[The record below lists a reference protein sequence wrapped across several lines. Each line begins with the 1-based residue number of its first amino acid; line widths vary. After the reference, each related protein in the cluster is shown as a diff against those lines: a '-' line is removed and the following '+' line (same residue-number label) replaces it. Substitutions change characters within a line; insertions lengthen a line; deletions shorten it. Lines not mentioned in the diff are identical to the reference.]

1 MVDKE
6 TLTKARAKNKLLA
19 EIKIHRS
26 LQHRY
31 IVGFETF
38 FEDRTNVYII
48 LELCSS
54 QTLMELVKRR
64 KHLSEPET
72 AYFMLQ
78 LIDAVRYLHANNIIH
93 RDLKLGNLFLTENME
108 IRVGDLGL
116 ATQLAFKDERKR
128 TVCGTPNYIAPEI
141 LDGKDGHSFEVD
153 TWALGVILYTLIIG
167 KPPFETADV
176 KSTYKKIRE
185 NDYAFPAEPKIS
197 AEAKDLITRILRTVP
212 STRPSLDA
220 IAQHPFFTGPRAFFP
235 TSLPQTA
242 LQQLPL
248 FAPEELVSGA
258 RIVQDMFGRPTGGL
272 ISRSSRSTA
281 APANISAAEASATAS
296 APTANSFPG
305 PLPPIQIPRS
315 SSSGSENNTPQSSDP
330 ASGYRPSSSHQLRT
344 AVDKENDFSSAAF
357 RGKQVSVSGSAG
369 NRSTGSERSLGGTD
383 SVATTNPADIAAMIN
398 LDSGAPGGPSSD
410 SLVSSSGR
418 ETPASND
425 GGVLT
430 GILSSRSLVSGMG
443 GGASIPSSFEATTTA
458 RPRSSTAGASAL
470 NPSPTSNSSNTPM
483 QTIDPKNFVMVDGR
497 GGAIGMAKQTTIQQQ
512 QQQSLQQSKV
522 PRKALSSLSVAS
534 LPSSSSSSSSSAV
547 PDAAASKKAATPITL
562 SSASNGFSNAGGT
575 VGLGSSSSI
584 SVSSFASTAVPSSKS
599 SFMSAP
605 LLPASSLSS
614 FQQQQQPQQRIAG
627 GSSATAS
634 SASTASYRPF
644 TAYADPQLG
653 VTSSISQHTHQ
664 STSSAA
670 SAAADH
676 DIVMSSPRGKTPSAA
691 TTGAGAPS
699 SASSLTS
706 AFKPLTLN
714 GGGATASTAA
724 MSMSPSGSSSSHPA
738 ANDTFRSIY
747 EALSSSPSSSVG
759 AFEASSPPEP
769 AGVWVTIWLDYTSKY
784 GLGYLLSN
792 GCVGVYFNDATK
804 IIVTTDGQQFEYIER
819 SGSSLHGGVSGA
831 TYVMGADGFQRAVGS
846 VSSYPEA
853 LKKKVTLVKH
863 FRGYLL
869 EQYERRRQLAQGRLT
884 AVEVAEAAQGLF
896 AGAVADGGLSAQAAV
911 TPVPVSELE
920 QQCMAIGLNA
930 CTLGRQGIVAGGLS
944 FCKKWVRTRR
954 AILLRLSNRTVQV
967 SFYDGAHI
975 LLSADGRVATMIDAQ
990 GARSV
995 YSTHALLAQGGVK
1008 NSAEDEVLRRINYAK
1023 GVIQQLAFPQS
1034 AAAK

>member
-1 MVDKE
+1 
-6 TLTKARAKNKLLA
+6 
-19 EIKIHRS
+19 
-26 LQHRY
+26 
-31 IVGFETF
+31 
-38 FEDRTNVYII
+38 
-48 LELCSS
+48 
-54 QTLMELVKRR
+54 MELVKRR
-64 KHLSEPET
+64 KYLSEPET

-153 TWALGVILYTLIIG
+153 TWALGVILYTLVIG

-258 RIVQDMFGRPTGGL
+258 RIVQEMFGRPTGGL

-281 APANISAAEASATAS
+281 ATTNQTPTDASATAL
-296 APTANSFPG
+296 APAANSVSG
-305 PLPPIQIPRS
+305 PLPPIHIPRS
-315 SSSGSENNTPQSSDP
+315 SSTGSENNTPQGSDL
-330 ASGYRPSSSHQLRT
+330 AGFRPSSSHQLR
-344 AVDKENDFSSAAF
+344 AVVDKENDFSSAAF
-357 RGKQVSVSGSAG
+357 RGKQHVSVSGSAS

-383 SVATTNPADIAAMIN
+383 SVATTNPADVAAMIN

-425 GGVLT
+425 GGVLA

-443 GGASIPSSFEATTTA
+443 GGGASSVPNTFDA
-458 RPRSSTAGASAL
+458 RPRSSTAGGSAL
-470 NPSPTSNSSNTPM
+470 NPSPTSNVSNTPI
-483 QTIDPKNFVMVDGR
+483 QSIDPKNFVMMDGK
-497 GGAIGMAKQTTIQQQ
+497 GGAIGMAKQPAMQQQ
-512 QQQSLQQSKV
+512 QQIQQQSLQQSKV
-522 PRKALSSLSVAS
+522 PRKALSSLSIAS
-534 LPSSSSSSSSSAV
+534 VPTSSSTTATDSA
-547 PDAAASKKAATPITL
+547 ATTAKKAATPIATTT
-562 SSASNGFSNAGGT
+562 NGFPNAGGT
-575 VGLGSSSSI
+575 VGLGPSSSI
-584 SVSSFASTAVPSSKS
+584 SASSSGSTAVASKTS
-599 SFMSAP
+599 TFMSAP
-605 LLPASSLSS
+605 LLPATSSSS
-614 FQQQQQPQQRIAG
+614 FQQQQRTA
-627 GSSATAS
+627 GSSSSAAS
-634 SASTASYRPF
+634 SASSTASYRPF

-653 VTSSISQHTHQ
+653 VTSSVSQQQQQ
-664 STSSAA
+664 STAA
-670 SAAADH
+670 TDH
-676 DIVMSSPRGKTPSAA
+676 DIVMSSPRGGKTSTTSTAA
-691 TTGAGAPS
+691 GAGAPS

-714 GGGATASTAA
+714 GGGATTTVVASASSSAGAA
-724 MSMSPSGSSSSHPA
+724 MSMSPSGPSGAYAS

-747 EALSSSPSSSVG
+747 EALSSSPSPSVG
-759 AFEASSPPEP
+759 ALASSSPPEP

-819 SGSSLHGGVSGA
+819 SGSSSQGGVSGA
-831 TYVMGADGFQRAVGS
+831 TYAMGADGFQRVVGS

-930 CTLGRQGIVAGGLS
+930 CTIGRQGISAGGLS

-975 LLSADGRVATMIDAQ
+975 LLSADGRVATMIDSQ

-995 YSTHALLAQGGVK
+995 YSTQSLLVPGGVK
-1008 NSAEDEVLRRINYAK
+1008 NATEDEVLRRIHYAR

-1034 AAAK
+1034 TTAK